1 MTEYVHTAAAQRL
14 IVALDYPNVEQ
25 ARQLIDTL
33 QGIPCY
39 IKVGMQLFYA
49 AGPAFVRELKEKGYS
64 VFLDLK
70 MHDIPNT
77 VKGGAHSITRLGV
90 DMFNVHAAGGREMM
104 KAAVAGM
111 EQALSEDSS
120 LKRPVLIAVT
130 QLTSTS
136 QQTMNDDIGI
146 PGSVED
152 TVVRYASLAHE
163 CGLDGVVSS
172 PLEGPAIK
180 AACGGSFVTVT
191 PGVRPAGADVADQ
204 TRIMTPG
211 RAIAAGNDYLVVGRP
226 ITAAADPRAAAE
238 QIIEEMNE
246 HVNH

>member
-1 MTEYVHTAAAQRL
+1 MSEYVHSATARRL
-14 IVALDYPNVEQ
+14 IVALDYPDVEQ
-25 ARQLIDTL
+25 ARQLIHKL
-33 QGIPCY
+33 AGIPCY

-49 AGPAFVRELKEKGYS
+49 AGPEFVRELKQKGYY

-77 VKGGAHSITRLGV
+77 VKGGAHSIAKLGV
-90 DMFNVHAAGGREMM
+90 DMFNVHAAGGKQMM
-104 KAAVAGM
+104 QAAVAGM

-120 LKRPVLIAVT
+120 LNRPLLIAVT

-136 QQTMNDDIGI
+136 QQVMNEEIGI
-146 PGSVED
+146 TGKVED
-152 TVVRYASLAHE
+152 TVVRYAQLARE
-163 CGLDGVVSS
+163 SGLDGVVSS

-180 AACGGSFVTVT
+180 HMCGTSFLTIT
-191 PGVRPAGADVADQ
+191 PGVRPAGSDVADQ

-226 ITAAADPRAAAE
+226 ITAAADPRQAAE
-238 QIIEEMNE
+238 QIIKEMSE

>member
-1 MTEYVHTAAAQRL
+1 MSEYVHSAAARRL
-14 IVALDYPNVEQ
+14 IVALDYPDVEQ
-25 ARQLIDTL
+25 ARQLIDKLT
-33 QGIPCY
+33 GIPCY

-49 AGPAFVRELKEKGYS
+49 AGPAFVRELKQKGYY

-77 VKGGAHSITRLGV
+77 VKGGAHSITKLGV
-90 DMFNVHAAGGREMM
+90 DMFNLHAAGGKQMM
-104 KAAVAGM
+104 QAAVAGM
-111 EQALSEDSS
+111 EQALSEDSNLS
-120 LKRPVLIAVT
+120 RPLLIAVT

-136 QQTMNDDIGI
+136 QQVMNEEIGI
-146 PGSVED
+146 AGKVED
-152 TVVRYASLAHE
+152 TVVRYAQLARE

-180 AACGGSFVTVT
+180 QMCGAAFLTIT
-191 PGVRPAGADVADQ
+191 PGVRPAGSDVADQ

-226 ITAAADPRAAAE
+226 ITAAADPREAAE
-238 QIIEEMNE
+238 QIIKEMSE